1 MSLDP
6 GDLLIQASWKTQL
19 QPIEGGQGGRLI
31 TAEGIALNHAHV
43 PADRALFHVRHPLK
57 DQVQEYRIHRR
68 AHHKPPLGMQR
79 MQGRQHRSLT
89 GCMAEAMTAKG
100 EINQHQRLIAA
111 GTESSKVSA

>member
-6 GDLLIQASWKTQL
+6 GDLLIQASWETPLQL
-19 QPIEGGQGGRLI
+19 IEGGQGRSLV

-43 PADRALFHVRHPLK
+43 PADRALFHGHPLK
-57 DQVQEYRIHRR
+57 DQVQECRIHRR

-79 MQGRQHRSLT
+79 MQGRQHSSLT

-100 EINQHQRLIAA
+100 EINQHQRLLAA
-111 GTESSKVSA
+111 GKESSKVSA